1 MNRYLRLYSA
11 LAATAVMAAL
21 ASATP
26 TFADDDDND
35 DQIQFMPFGNFG
47 GMNMMARPVDTN
59 ADGIVS
65 ASEASHH
72 AGVGFALFDIDEDGQ
87 ISEDE
92 YLDSAPTAMPRGRS
106 NIERLYV
113 NRIAR
118 FKTMD
123 VDGDTHVTLAEFM
136 ATAQENFE
144 AADANSD
151 GNVTVWEFR
160 AQQRPF

>member
-1 MNRYLRLYSA
+1 M
-11 LAATAVMAAL
+11 
-21 ASATP
+21 
-26 TFADDDDND
+26 
-35 DQIQFMPFGNFG
+35 
-47 GMNMMARPVDTN
+47 
-59 ADGIVS
+59 
-65 ASEASHH
+65 
-72 AGVGFALFDIDEDGQ
+72 FDSDEDGQ

-106 NIERLYV
+106 NTERLYV

-123 VDGDTHVTLAEFM
+123 ADGDTHVTLAEFM

-144 AADANSD
+144 AADANND